1 MEWLEYL
8 GSWFLILF
16 IFTMLFIVIG
26 FLRFEITHD
35 EDDASELSIREL
47 CTYSAL
53 SVVVGLAMAY
63 WACTD
68 FLEGDRSWNW
78 VGMLAFFASMQ
89 LINGFYYARAALRL
103 SSARL

>member
-26 FLRFEITHD
+26 FLRFEITQ
-35 EDDASELSIREL
+35 DASDPPERSFREL
-47 CTYSAL
+47 CSYSAL
-53 SVVVGLAMAY
+53 SAAVGLAMAY
-63 WACTD
+63 WAFTD

-89 LINGFYYARAALRL
+89 IINGFYYARAALRL
-103 SSARL
+103 RNSRL